1 MSKFIFLFFTIF
13 VLAGFFTIQNNSKV
27 PKAAKE
33 TTSTRSKE
41 AKSNHFSVG
50 EKIKF
55 ARLERKKTTREVAE
69 AVGIAL
75 SQYERI
81 ERNEVMPSQETYE
94 AINRVLG
101 IEGLSD

>member
-1 MSKFIFLFFTIF
+1 MSKFIALFVTIF
-13 VLAGFFTIQNNSKV
+13 VLAGFFTFQNTAKV

-33 TTSTRSKE
+33 TTNTRSKD
-41 AKSNHFSVG
+41 AKSDHFSVG

-55 ARLERKKTTREVAE
+55 ARLEKKKTSREVAE
-69 AVGIAL
+69 AAGIAL

-81 ERNEVMPSQETYE
+81 ERNEVMPSKETHE

-101 IEGLSD
+101 IEGLSE